1 MRPLRTYRDDVA
13 SLIKK
18 GGASYISMAVA
29 AYQKGGSTAPSPA
42 NPRNLFFVVASGIL
56 VLLGIAAGA
65 FVLFFRE
72 APPQSAGITLA
83 PLIFVESEEE
93 LDATGVGH
101 EALMNNLFQKG
112 KALDQKIGAITYV
125 YLTELVPAT
134 ESAPAAV
141 KLMPASEYLRVIE
154 ARVSG
159 AFLRALENN
168 FLLGFHE
175 VSGNKPFLILK
186 TTSFNQAF
194 AGMLAWEP
202 YIRRDLAPVFG
213 TAAVASST
221 PDSADIFRDRVIR
234 NIDARALFNQ
244 DGTTALLYAFPNQEI
259 IIITT
264 NEATFNELLQR
275 VITAGSRP

>member
-1 MRPLRTYRDDVA
+1 
-13 SLIKK
+13 
-18 GGASYISMAVA
+18 
-29 AYQKGGSTAPSPA
+29 
-42 NPRNLFFVVASGIL
+42 
-56 VLLGIAAGA
+56 
-65 FVLFFRE
+65 
-72 APPQSAGITLA
+72 
-83 PLIFVESEEE
+83 
-93 LDATGVGH
+93 
-101 EALMNNLFQKG
+101 
-112 KALDQKIGAITYV
+112 
-125 YLTELVPAT
+125 
-134 ESAPAAV
+134 
-141 KLMPASEYLRVIE
+141 MPASEYLRVIE

-159 AFLRALENN
+159 AFWRALENN

>member
-101 EALMNNLFQKG
+101 EALMNNLFQK
-112 KALDQKIGAITYV
+112 
-125 YLTELVPAT
+125 
-134 ESAPAAV
+134 
-141 KLMPASEYLRVIE
+141 
-154 ARVSG
+154 
-159 AFLRALENN
+159 
-168 FLLGFHE
+168 
-175 VSGNKPFLILK
+175 
-186 TTSFNQAF
+186 
-194 AGMLAWEP
+194 
-202 YIRRDLAPVFG
+202 
-213 TAAVASST
+213 
-221 PDSADIFRDRVIR
+221 
-234 NIDARALFNQ
+234 
-244 DGTTALLYAFPNQEI
+244 
-259 IIITT
+259 
-264 NEATFNELLQR
+264 
-275 VITAGSRP
+275 